1 MSKHDLKRRPSPL
14 SGPGGR
20 GIDPD
25 VQKTIQHA
33 QQRWRGN
40 ETEKITIRKV
50 PSSLA
55 SALRG
60 EGARL
65 TGHKRRG
72 FSDLV
77 VALLEYAWVAY
88 QDGEVEIEL
97 QPTAVEHRIKLVRE

>member
-33 QQRWRGN
+33 QERWGS
-40 ETEKITIRKV
+40 KSKRKQYNLTL
-50 PSSLA
+50 PTWLA
-55 SALRG
+55 DAVKQ

-65 TGHKRRG
+65 TGHQRRG

-77 VALLEYAWVAY
+77 TILLEHGWKAY
-88 QDGEVEIEL
+88 LDEQIEVEL
-97 QPTAVEHRIKLVRE
+97 VPAGPQRIVTSKD

>member
-1 MSKHDLKRRPSPL
+1 MPKRDLKRRPSPL

-20 GIDPD
+20 GIDPA
-25 VQKTIQHA
+25 VQKTIQDA
-33 QQRWRGN
+33 QERWGGKQ
-40 ETEKITIRKV
+40 TEKVTIRKV
-50 PSSLA
+50 PSTLA

-77 VALLEYAWVAY
+77 VALLEYAWAAY
-88 QDGEVEIEL
+88 QNGEVEIEL
-97 QPTAVEHRIKLVRE
+97 QPTTVEHRIKLVKE